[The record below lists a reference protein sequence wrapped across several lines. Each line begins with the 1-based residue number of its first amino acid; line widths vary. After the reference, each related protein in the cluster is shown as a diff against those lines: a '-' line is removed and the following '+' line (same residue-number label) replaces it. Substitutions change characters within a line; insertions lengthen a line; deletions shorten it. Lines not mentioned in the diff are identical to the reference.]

1 VRGQIFICEYLANS
15 ALCKLFELH
24 TDCAEG
30 LIEGAR
36 IIWLRVLHIAAV
48 PPAKTNFSGKKINSS
63 FFHSVEFSF
72 LAKYKQDFSNKT
84 NWWKKNCV
92 LQLIIQEK

>member
-1 VRGQIFICEYLANS
+1 MARIKQTCSVQGFCYKTVKNVHREGGGGREGSRWPSLTNVRGQIFICEYLANS

-36 IIWLRVLHIAAV
+36 IIWLRVLQIAAV
-48 PPAKTNFSGKKINSS
+48 PPAKTNFSGKK
-63 FFHSVEFSF
+63 
-72 LAKYKQDFSNKT
+72 
-84 NWWKKNCV
+84 
-92 LQLIIQEK
+92 